1 MVRVRYLALLSLAA
15 TVTLS
20 GSDRTQSRS
29 RVFSQN
35 GIVSTSHVLA
45 SQAGARVLAR
55 GGSAADAAIAA
66 NAVLGV
72 VEPMM
77 CGVGGDL
84 FVLYWEAK
92 TGKLYGLNASGWAP
106 HELTPDYLAK
116 AGAKTMPVSGIHA
129 VTVPGAVDGWSKAH
143 ARFGKLPWK
152 DLFGEAIQYAQDGH
166 PVHEIIHSYW
176 SDSRL
181 KVSDEAQRVFLPG
194 GHAPEAGEMFR
205 NPDLAWSLRMIASEG
220 RDSFYKGAVSQKIL
234 AGSKKLGGTMSAADL
249 AEFSS
254 EWVEPVSTSY
264 KGWKVYEIPPNGQG
278 MAALIMLNLMEQAGT
293 DLHTQIEA
301 MKLSY
306 ADLLTYN
313 ADPKFASVP
322 VGGLLSKPYAA
333 TRAKLIDANKA
344 SCAAPAGH
352 PVMGDT
358 TYLSV
363 VDREGNI
370 ASWIQSVSAGWGSGV
385 VAEGT
390 GFVLQNRGGNF
401 VLDAGHPNR
410 LAPRKRPFHTI
421 IPAFAEKG
429 DLRVGFGIMGGP
441 NQPLAHAQFI
451 SNLADRSMNIQMALE
466 SPRFTKNGPAGCDV
480 QVENRVGLETIT
492 DLTKRGHKVEVRG
505 AYSTNMGRGA
515 AVLYNTKTKMKEG
528 ACDPRSD
535 GIAAPQ

>member
-1 MVRVRYLALLSLAA
+1 MVRVRYIALLSFAA
-15 TVTLS
+15 TLTLT
-20 GSDRTQSRS
+20 GADRAQSRS

-35 GIVSTSHVLA
+35 GIVSTSHALA
-45 SQAGARVLAR
+45 SEAGARVLAK
-55 GGSAADAAIAA
+55 GGSAVDAAIAA

-77 CGVGGDL
+77 CGVGGDV

-92 TGKLYGLNASGWAP
+92 TGKLYGLNGSGWAP
-106 HELTPDYLAK
+106 RELTPEFLAK
-116 AGAKTMPVSGIHA
+116 AGAKTMPVAGIQA
-129 VTVPGAVDGWSKAH
+129 VTVPGAVDGWAKAH

-152 DLFGEAIQYAQDGH
+152 DLFGDAIRYAEDGH
-166 PVHEIIHSYW
+166 PVYELIHAFW
-176 SDSRL
+176 GDSRL
-181 KVSDEAQRVFLPG
+181 KVTEEAQRVFLPG
-194 GHAPEAGEMFR
+194 GRAPETGEIFR
-205 NPDLAWSLRMIASEG
+205 NPDMAWTMRMIASEG
-220 RDSFYKGAVSQKIL
+220 RDTFYKGAVAQRIL
-234 AGSKKLGGTMSAADL
+234 AGSKKLGGQMAAADL

-254 EWVEPVSTSY
+254 EWVEPVSTTY
-264 KGWKVYEIPPNGQG
+264 KGWKVSEIPPNGQG
-278 MAALIMLNLMEQAGT
+278 MAALIMLNLMEQAGS
-293 DLHTQIEA
+293 DVHTEIEA

-306 ADLLTYN
+306 ADLLKYN

-322 VGGLLSKPYAA
+322 VGGLLSKAYAA
-333 TRAKLIDANKA
+333 ERAKLIDASKA
-344 SCAAPAGH
+344 NCEAPAGH

-363 VDREGNI
+363 VDKEGNI

-421 IPAFAEKG
+421 IPAFAEK
-429 DLRVGFGIMGGP
+429 DDVRIGFGIMGGP

-451 SNLADRSMNIQMALE
+451 SNVADHGMNIQMALE
-466 SPRFTKNGPAGCDV
+466 APRFTKSGPAGCEV

-492 DLTKRGHKVEVRG
+492 DLTRRGHKVEVRG
-505 AYSTNMGRGA
+505 PYSTNMGRGA

-535 GIAAPQ
+535 GIAAPE

>member
-1 MVRVRYLALLSLAA
+1 MVPVRYLALLSLAA
-15 TVTLS
+15 TLNL
-20 GSDRTQSRS
+20 GGADRAQSRS

-35 GIVSTSHVLA
+35 GIVSTSHALA
-45 SQAGARVLAR
+45 TQAGVRVLAR

-77 CGVGGDL
+77 CGMGGDL

-106 HELTPDYLAK
+106 NGLTPEFLAK
-116 AGAKTMPVSGIHA
+116 AGVKTMPASGIQA
-129 VTVPGAVDGWSKAH
+129 VTVPGAVDGWSKVH

-166 PVHEIIHSYW
+166 PVPEIIASYW

-194 GHAPEAGEMFR
+194 GHAPETGEVFR
-205 NPDLAWSLRMIASEG
+205 NPDMAWSLRMVANEG
-220 RDSFYKGAVSQKIL
+220 RDSFYKGTVAHRIL
-234 AGSKKLGGTMSAADL
+234 AGSKKLGGTMAAADL

-264 KGWKVYEIPPNGQG
+264 KGWKVYELPPNGQG
-278 MAALIMLNLMEQAGT
+278 MAALMMLNLMEQAGA
-293 DLHTQIEA
+293 DLHTEIEA

-322 VGGLLSKPYAA
+322 VGGLLSKAYAKE
-333 TRAKLIDANKA
+333 RAKLIDANKA
-344 SCAAPAGH
+344 NCEAPAGH

-358 TYLSV
+358 TFLTV
-363 VDREGNI
+363 VDRDGNI

-390 GFVLQNRGGNF
+390 GFVLQNRGAGF
-401 VLDAGHPNR
+401 VLDAGSPNR
-410 LAPRKRPFHTI
+410 LAARKRPFHTI

-429 DLRVGFGIMGGP
+429 DLHIGFGIMGGP
-441 NQPLAHAQFI
+441 NQPLAHAQFL
-451 SNLADRSMNIQMALE
+451 SNVVDRGMNIQMALE
-466 SPRFTKNGPAGCDV
+466 APRFTKGAPAGCDV
-480 QVENRVGLETIT
+480 QVENRVGLEVIA
-492 DLTKRGHKVEVRG
+492 DLTRRGHKVEVRG
-505 AYSTNMGRGA
+505 PYSTNMGRGA
-515 AVLYNTKTKMKEG
+515 AVLYNSKTKVKQG

-535 GIAAPQ
+535 GMAAPE

>member
-1 MVRVRYLALLSLAA
+1 MVRVRYIALLSLAA

-20 GSDRTQSRS
+20 GADRAQSRS

-92 TGKLYGLNASGWAP
+92 TGKLHGLNASGWAP
-106 HELTPDYLAK
+106 RELTPEFLAK
-116 AGAKTMPVSGIHA
+116 AGVTKMPGSGIQS

-152 DLFGEAIQYAQDGH
+152 DLFGEAIQFAQDGH
-166 PVHEIIHSYW
+166 PVHEIIRSYW

-181 KVSDEAQRVFLPG
+181 KVSAEAQRVFLPDG
-194 GHAPEAGEMFR
+194 RAPETGEMFR
-205 NPDLAWSLRMIASEG
+205 NPDMAWSLRMIANEG
-220 RDSFYKGAVSQKIL
+220 RDSFYKGAVSQRIL
-234 AGSKKLGGTMSAADL
+234 AGSKKLGGTMAAADL
-249 AEFSS
+249 AEFLS
-254 EWVEPVSTSY
+254 EWVEPISTTY
-264 KGWKVYEIPPNGQG
+264 QGWKVYELPPNGQG
-278 MAALIMLNLMEQAGT
+278 MAALIMLNLMERAGT

-301 MKLSY
+301 MKLAY
-306 ADLLTYN
+306 ADLMTYN

-322 VGGLLSKPYAA
+322 VGGLLSKAYAQD
-333 TRAKLIDANKA
+333 RAKLIDATKA
-344 SCAAPAGH
+344 NCAAPAGR
-352 PVMGDT
+352 PAMGDT

-370 ASWIQSVSAGWGSGV
+370 ASWIQSVSAAWGSGV

-390 GFVLQNRGGNF
+390 GFVLQNRGGGF

-410 LAPRKRPFHTI
+410 LAARKRPFHTI

-429 DLRVGFGIMGGP
+429 DLRVGFGIMNGA

-466 SPRFTKNGPAGCDV
+466 APRFTKTGPAGCDV
-480 QVENRVGLETIT
+480 QVENRVGPEIIA
-492 DLTKRGHKVEVRG
+492 DLTKKGHKVEVRG

-515 AVLYNTKTKMKEG
+515 AVLYNTKTKIKEG

-535 GIAAPQ
+535 GIAAPE